1 MPFGCLALRDGRTY
15 DSISDVTD
23 KYEFGQVLRAKEFCE
38 LCLAKDRQTEKV
50 FVCKK
55 FFKKDGRKVRKAAK
69 NEIMILKLVSHPNI
83 LQLIDTFETRKEY
96 FIIQELAT
104 GGDVFDWIL
113 DQGNYTERDASNV
126 IRQVLEAV
134 AYLHSLNIVHRNLKL
149 ENLMY
154 YTENN
159 HNKVVL
165 RDFYLSRFENG
176 PITEPCGTPEYL
188 APEVVARHRYGRP
201 VDCWAVGV
209 IMYILLS
216 GNPPF
221 YDETEEENTDLH
233 NRIIFCRIVAGD
245 FEFDTPYWDDIS
257 PAAKG
262 LVCRLM
268 EVDQMLRIKAED
280 ALRHEWIAGNGASEK
295 NLKDGVCAQFEKNF
309 AKAKW
314 RKAIRVTTFMQ
325 RLKNSEALNDS
336 SAEVQGEE
344 QVGDGEGGLSQGTS
358 DEGDK
363 GTTDEGITSSSVSLE
378 VTVETTQA
386 GMERDEGTI
395 KVGVKTEDANT
406 PEGPSVGTSTSDGQ
420 EHLGQSSSGPKL
432 AQEELNKPGATR
444 EAADESRKIVAN
456 LGQAKVVPEV
466 KQTPVVI
473 PELSRLLK
481 SSPGP
486 NLCKQHSSGSPEQT
500 GKLKMAATHHD
511 TTVAPTASPSLE
523 KKPATQSTQ
532 KDETDGSWCQTQV
545 PEAVVERSVVAPVTS
560 AMGMVSEVDVGLGIR
575 LQGRVI
581 SDVMSSSPLSKK
593 RRLSGTETKT
603 GSHCSSSNSVRT
615 DLSHT
620 PANGMAKNGNDAE
633 IDEGLYSRQLYVLG
647 HEAMKRMQNANVLIS
662 GMRGLGVEIAKNVI
676 LGGVRSVTVH
686 DQGVAEWRDLSS
698 QFYLREEDLGKNRA
712 EASQPRLAELNNY
725 VSVTAYTGV
734 LTEDYLTKFQVVV
747 LTNSSLDEQ
756 KHLGELCH
764 SKGIKLVV
772 ADTRGLFG
780 QLFCDFGEEMM
791 VYDTNGEQPLSAMIS
806 MITKDKPGVV
816 TCLDEARHGFESG
829 DYVTF
834 TEIQG
839 MKDLNGCQPVEIKVL
854 GPYTFSIC
862 DTTGFSDYVRGGI
875 VSQVKMPKKISFKS
889 ITSSMAEPE
898 IMMTDF
904 AKFDRPGQLHIGFQ
918 AVHAFQKKH
927 NRLPAPWNQADG
939 DELLTLAKELNSA
952 QTGSAKV
959 EELDEGLIKKM
970 SYLAAGDLSPV
981 NAFIGGVAA
990 QEVMKASTGKFMPV
1004 MQWLYFDALECLFEG
1019 EEIML
1024 TEEECSPRNCRY
1036 DGQIAVFGTKLQKKL
1051 ADQRYFLVGAGAIGC
1066 ELLKNF
1072 AMIGLASEDG
1082 EVIVTDMDTI
1092 EKSNLN
1098 RQFLFRPSDVTKMK
1112 SDTAAA
1118 AVRQMNP
1125 SVKIT
1130 AHQNRVGPETERVYD
1145 DDFFESL
1152 DGVTNALDNVDARM
1166 YMDRR
1171 CVYYRK
1177 PLLESGTLGT
1187 KGNIQVVIPF
1197 LTESYSSSQDPPEKS
1212 IPICT
1217 LKNFPN
1223 AIEHTLQWARDEFEG
1238 LFKQAPEN
1246 AMQYLTD
1253 PKFMERTLK
1262 LPGAQPVEVLEAVY
1276 KSVVTD
1282 CPHSWGDCVAWA
1294 RNHWQCQYSN
1304 NIRQLLHNFPPDQLT
1319 SSGAP
1324 FWSGPKRCPHP
1335 LEFSTSNDLHVDY
1348 VMAAANLF
1356 AQTYG
1361 LQCNTDRAGVIK
1373 ILQDVKVPTFTPRS
1387 GVKIHVSD
1395 QELQNSNSSVDDS
1408 KLEEMKSQLPI
1419 PETFQFK
1426 LSPIDFEKDDD
1437 TNFHMDFI
1445 VAASNLRAENYDI
1458 PPADRHK
1465 SKLIA
1470 GKIIPAIATTT
1481 AAVVGLVCLELF
1493 KIIQGHK
1500 KLDSFKN
1507 GFMNLALPFFAF
1519 SEPIGA
1525 PTHKYYENDWTLWD
1539 RFEVKG
1545 LQPNGEE
1552 MTLRQF
1558 LDYFKNEHKL
1568 EITML
1573 SQGVSM
1579 LYSFFMPAAKLK
1591 ERLDLPMTEI
1601 VTKVSKKKLG
1611 KHVKA
1616 LVFELCCNDL
1626 TDEDVEVPYVRYTI
1640 R

>member
-1 MPFGCLALRDGRTY
+1 
-15 DSISDVTD
+15 
-23 KYEFGQVLRAKEFCE
+23 
-38 LCLAKDRQTEKV
+38 
-50 FVCKK
+50 
-55 FFKKDGRKVRKAAK
+55 
-69 NEIMILKLVSHPNI
+69 
-83 LQLIDTFETRKEY
+83 
-96 FIIQELAT
+96 
-104 GGDVFDWIL
+104 
-113 DQGNYTERDASNV
+113 
-126 IRQVLEAV
+126 
-134 AYLHSLNIVHRNLKL
+134 
-149 ENLMY
+149 
-154 YTENN
+154 
-159 HNKVVL
+159 
-165 RDFYLSRFENG
+165 
-176 PITEPCGTPEYL
+176 
-188 APEVVARHRYGRP
+188 
-201 VDCWAVGV
+201 
-209 IMYILLS
+209 
-216 GNPPF
+216 
-221 YDETEEENTDLH
+221 
-233 NRIIFCRIVAGD
+233 
-245 FEFDTPYWDDIS
+245 
-257 PAAKG
+257 
-262 LVCRLM
+262 
-268 EVDQMLRIKAED
+268 
-280 ALRHEWIAGNGASEK
+280 
-295 NLKDGVCAQFEKNF
+295 
-309 AKAKW
+309 
-314 RKAIRVTTFMQ
+314 
-325 RLKNSEALNDS
+325 
-336 SAEVQGEE
+336 
-344 QVGDGEGGLSQGTS
+344 
-358 DEGDK
+358 
-363 GTTDEGITSSSVSLE
+363 
-378 VTVETTQA
+378 
-386 GMERDEGTI
+386 
-395 KVGVKTEDANT
+395 
-406 PEGPSVGTSTSDGQ
+406 
-420 EHLGQSSSGPKL
+420 
-432 AQEELNKPGATR
+432 
-444 EAADESRKIVAN
+444 
-456 LGQAKVVPEV
+456 
-466 KQTPVVI
+466 
-473 PELSRLLK
+473 
-481 SSPGP
+481 
-486 NLCKQHSSGSPEQT
+486 
-500 GKLKMAATHHD
+500 
-511 TTVAPTASPSLE
+511 
-523 KKPATQSTQ
+523 
-532 KDETDGSWCQTQV
+532 
-545 PEAVVERSVVAPVTS
+545 
-560 AMGMVSEVDVGLGIR
+560 
-575 LQGRVI
+575 
-581 SDVMSSSPLSKK
+581 MSSSPLSKK

-647 HEAMKRMQNANVLIS
+647 HEAMKRMQNSNVLIS

-712 EASQPRLAELNNY
+712 EVSQPRLAELNNY
-725 VSVTAYTGV
+725 VPVMAYTGV

-747 LTNSSLDEQ
+747 LTNASLDEQ
-756 KHLGELCH
+756 KHLGDLCH
-764 SKGIKLVV
+764 NKGIKLVV

-780 QLFCDFGEEMM
+780 QLFCDFGEEMI

-806 MITKDKPGVV
+806 MITKDSPGVV

-839 MKDLNGCQPVEIKVL
+839 MTDLNGCQPVEIKVL

-889 ITSSMAEPE
+889 ISSSMAEPDF
-898 IMMTDF
+898 IWTDF

-918 AVHAFQKKH
+918 AIHAFKQKH
-927 NRLPAPWNQADG
+927 SRLPTPWSQADG

-952 QTGSAKV
+952 QTGSAKA
-959 EELDEGLIKKM
+959 EQLDEALIKKIH
-970 SYLAAGDLSPV
+970 LSAMFDA
-981 NAFIGGVAA
+981 NIN
-990 QEVMKASTGKFMPV
+990 
-1004 MQWLYFDALECLFEG
+1004 WLYFDALECLSEG
-1019 EEIML
+1019 EEVML

-1036 DGQIAVFGTKLQKKL
+1036 DGQIAVFGSKLQKIL

-1072 AMIGLASEDG
+1072 AMIGLASEEG

-1118 AVRQMNP
+1118 AVKQMNP
-1125 SVKIT
+1125 SFKIT

-1152 DGVTNALDNVDARM
+1152 NGVANALDNVDARM

-1253 PKFMERTLK
+1253 TKFMERTLK
-1262 LPGAQPVEVLEAVY
+1262 LPGAQPVEVLDAVY

-1282 CPHSWGDCVAWA
+1282 CPHSWADCVAWA

-1335 LEFSTSNDLHVDY
+1335 LDFSTSNDLHVDY
-1348 VMAAANLF
+1348 VLAGANLF

-1361 LQCNTDRAGVIK
+1361 LQGSTDRAGVVK

-1408 KLEEMKSQLPI
+1408 KLEELKSQLPT
-1419 PETFQFK
+1419 PESFQFK

-1437 TNFHMDFI
+1437 ANFHMDFI

-1519 SEPIGA
+1519 SEPIAA
-1525 PTHKYYENDWTLWD
+1525 PKHKYYEIDWTLWD

-1545 LQPNGEE
+1545 LQSNGEE

-1626 TDEDVEVPYVRYTI
+1626 SDEDVEVPYVRYTI